1 MTTTRQ
7 GFEQFFNPEAFK
19 SFTNPNA
26 WNAEGT
32 TNAYRRNMEA
42 VTSVGQVATEITK
55 NMFQAQTN
63 YAREAMDDMAQF
75 WRNWLSAGTN
85 MQDRLEIQNKATQDS
100 WNKAIS
106 HNQELTN
113 LIQKSQEKF
122 LRTMNDR
129 FAESMNEASDVA
141 KRAAKTK

>member
-1 MTTTRQ
+1 MTTAKQ
-7 GFEQFFNPEAFK
+7 GFEQFFNPEAFR
-19 SFTNPNA
+19 SFANPNA
-26 WNAEGT
+26 MNAEGV
-32 TNAYRRNMEA
+32 TNAYRRKMEA
-42 VTSVGQVATEITK
+42 MTNIGQVATEATK

-100 WNKAIS
+100 WKKAIS

-122 LRTMNDR
+122 LRTMNDQ
-129 FAESMNEASDVA
+129 FTESMSEASDVA